1 MTAVVASREGVASTS
16 AVDTKRRPRGD
27 GRWAALFLAP
37 WMVGLV
43 ALTAGPMLASLYLS
57 FTDYDLLSSPSWS
70 GLNNYRRMFTEDPR
84 WWHSVRVTGLYV
96 VVAVPLQLAFAL
108 VLALALNRGVRGLKT
123 LRALYYVP
131 SLVGSAVAV
140 AILWREIF
148 GADGLVNR
156 LLSLVGVHTSISWI
170 GSSDYALGTL
180 ILLRVWEFGS
190 PMVIFLAGL
199 RQIPGELYEAAA
211 MDGASRFRQFR
222 SITIPLLTP
231 IIFFNVVLQL
241 IGAFQV
247 FGSAFII
254 SGGTGGPS
262 DSLLVYTL
270 YLYQAAFANFE
281 MGYAAAM
288 AWVLMVVIGAVTAA
302 NFWFGRFWIK
312 YGDE

>member
-1 MTAVVASREGVASTS
+1 MTAVVASPERAPASS
-16 AVDTKRRPRGD
+16 PVDTKRRRRGD
-27 GRWAALFLAP
+27 GPWAVLFLAP
-37 WMVGLV
+37 WLVGLV
-43 ALTAGPMLASLYLS
+43 ALTAGPLLASLYLS
-57 FTDYDLLSSPSWS
+57 FTDYDLLSPPTWS
-70 GLNNYRRMFTEDPR
+70 GLDNYRRMFTEDPR
-84 WWHSVRVTGLYV
+84 WWHSVQVTGLYV

-108 VLALALNRGVRGLKT
+108 VLALALNRGVRGLGT
-123 LRALYYVP
+123 FRALFYVP

-148 GADGLVNR
+148 GAHGLVNQ
-156 LLSLVGVHTSISWI
+156 LLSLVGIETSISWI

-180 ILLRVWEFGS
+180 ILLRVWEFGA

-211 MDGASRFRQFR
+211 MDGASRFRQFW
-222 SITIPLLTP
+222 SVTIPLLTP

-247 FGSAFII
+247 FGSAFVI

-270 YLYQAAFANFE
+270 YLYQAAFTNFE

-302 NFWFGRFWIK
+302 NFWFGRFWVN